1 MPDLFSSTSFGGLAL
16 GNRVVMAPMTRS
28 RAGEGNVPHDLNAEY
43 YRQRAGAGLII
54 TEASQVTP
62 QGVGY
67 IDTPGI
73 HTDAQVEGWKLVT
86 DAVHQAGGQIVL
98 QLWHVGRVSHP
109 YFHGGAL
116 PVAPS
121 AIAPEDTQVFTPD
134 GMQPAPTP
142 RALKT
147 EEIAGVVD
155 AFVMGT
161 RMARQAGF
169 DGVEVHGANGY
180 LLEQFLFSGS
190 NTRDDAYGG
199 SLENRA
205 RLLLEVVDAVSSAW
219 SPDRVGVRLSPRAVF
234 NGARDDNREE
244 TATYVAQHLSPRGL
258 AYLHVIDPI
267 GGGMADASV
276 GERIAPLVREHY
288 TGNLILNGG
297 YDKASAQ
304 QALDEGLADAVAFGV
319 PYIANPDLVERM
331 KRDAPLAQPNPET
344 FYGGGAEGY
353 TDYPT
358 LEQAEASA

>member
-1 MPDLFSSTSFGGLAL
+1 MADLFSPLTLGAL
-16 GNRVVMAPMTRS
+16 ELPNRIVMAPMTRS
-28 RAGEGNVPHDLNAEY
+28 RAGEGNVPHALNAEY
-43 YRQRAGAGLII
+43 YRQRAGAGLIV

-67 IDTPGI
+67 VQTPGI
-73 HTDAQVEGWKLVT
+73 HTPEQVAGWKLVT
-86 DAVHQAGGQIVL
+86 DAVHEAGGRIVL

-142 RALKT
+142 RALET

-155 AFVMGT
+155 AFVQGT
-161 RMARQAGF
+161 RYAREAGF

-180 LLEQFLFSGS
+180 LIEQFLFSGS
-190 NTRDDAYGG
+190 NQRTDRYGG
-199 SLENRA
+199 SIENRA
-205 RLLLEVVDAVSSAW
+205 RFLFEVVDAVVDAW
-219 SPDRVGVRLSPRAVF
+219 SADRVGVRLSPRATF
-234 NGARDDNREE
+234 NGSRDDNRSE
-244 TATYVAQHLSPRGL
+244 TAAYVAEHLSARRL
-258 AYLHVIDPI
+258 AYLHLVDPI
-267 GGGMADASV
+267 GGGMAQASTE
-276 GERIAPLVREHY
+276 GRLAPLVRSHY
-288 TGNLILNGG
+288 DGAILLNGG
-297 YDKASAQ
+297 FDKAGASEAV
-304 QALDEGLADAVAFGV
+304 ASGLADAVAFGV

-331 KRDAPLAQPNPET
+331 RQDAPLAEADQDT

-358 LEQAEASA
+358 LEQATA